1 MSNLTRRRKP
11 MNLTKRHF
19 AVILLISLMFVP
31 VLLLNAQVGNNNDVL
46 NPNRA
51 SAEELARLPHLNAGL
66 VKGILE
72 RRPFLSSLDL
82 NAYLSQSLS
91 AEQLTELYGKLFVSL
106 NLNNASSEEILLVP
120 GAGRRMAHE
129 FDEYR
134 PYKALVQ
141 FRKQIG
147 KYVEDTEVAR
157 LEQYIFIPIDL
168 NTASDEVLLTIPG
181 LGRRML
187 HEFKEYRPYRS
198 MEQFRK
204 QIGKY
209 VDDKEVARLERYVT
223 IH

>member
-1 MSNLTRRRKP
+1 

-91 AEQLTELYGKLFVSL
+91 AEQLTELYGKLFVPL

-157 LEQYIFIPIDL
+157 LEQYIFILIDL

>member
-1 MSNLTRRRKP
+1 

-187 HEFKEYRPYRS
+187 HEFKEYRPLPQY
-198 MEQFRK
+198 
-204 QIGKY
+204 G
-209 VDDKEVARLERYVT
+209 T
-223 IH
+223 IPQANREICR

>member
-1 MSNLTRRRKP
+1 